1 MEIIL
6 KKKYKKL
13 GSQGDIVKVKPG
25 FGRNYLITQG
35 VAVVADKSSRKVVLE
50 NQRQAAK
57 KATKLKHHALENV
70 KLLEKIT
77 LQVAAKAGDEGKIFG
92 SVTPLQIAKA
102 LKEQGVV
109 IDYTLIELE
118 APIKKIGNYEAKL
131 MLHQDVVHT
140 LKFEVFS
147 L

>member
-6 KKKYKKL
+6 KETYKTL

-25 FGRNYLITQG
+25 FGRNYLIPKG

-50 NQRQAAK
+50 TQRQAAK
-57 KATKLKHHALENV
+57 KATKLKHHALETV
-70 KLLEKIT
+70 KLLEQIT

-102 LKEQGVV
+102 LKEKGAV

-118 APIKKIGNYEAKL
+118 APIKTIGNYKAKL
-131 MLHQDVVHT
+131 VLHQDVVHT
-140 LKFEVFS
+140 LNFEVVPA
-147 L
+147 